1 MKTKQHTTVSTFSTL
16 LNPTIFARQ
25 QQSQQS
31 NLDLPSKKDVN
42 TNELCKKTA
51 KTALHPRNSGL
62 VYGDFH
68 SGLL

>member
-42 TNELCKKTA
+42 TNELCKKKLKNCTTSQ
-51 KTALHPRNSGL
+51 KLRIGL
-62 VYGDFH
+62 WGFP
-68 SGLL
+68 